1 MRDEKVIVDRSRL
14 EELESKENTLDNH
27 SDIVVFRNE
36 YPESFFYPKG
46 FFYPP
51 KLKEISY
58 CARDKALAELAEKL
72 DTVTRDRNTYRKKL
86 LLIEDIIEDSLSHT
100 EFKLFKRKSLIKE
113 LKAILNAEEN

>member
-27 SDIVVFRNE
+27 SDIVIFKIKYNFDSLSRITTGGRPHEEV
-36 YPESFFYPKG
+36 
-46 FFYPP
+46 
-51 KLKEISY
+51 SY
-58 CARDKALAELAEKL
+58 IIREEALGKLAEKL
-72 DTVTRDRNTYRKKL
+72 EKVTRDRNSYRKKL
-86 LLIEDIIEDSLSHT
+86 RLIEDIIEDSLSHT